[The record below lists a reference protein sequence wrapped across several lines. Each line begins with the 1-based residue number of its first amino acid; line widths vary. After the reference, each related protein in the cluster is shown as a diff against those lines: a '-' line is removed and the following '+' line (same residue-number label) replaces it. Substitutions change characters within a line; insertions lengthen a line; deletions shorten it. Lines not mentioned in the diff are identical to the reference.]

1 MKYQVEQQPFFKP
14 IAGSILDVTLNN
26 LGFENPNKDIMIHK
40 YRVDL
45 LKNKVD
51 NYINVIKELD
61 SLDIDNMSEEDKEFF
76 KKIKEELVR
85 DYYKRHFI
93 Q

>member
-1 MKYQVEQQPFFKP
+1 M
-14 IAGSILDVTLNN
+14 
-26 LGFENPNKDIMIHK
+26 GFENPNKDIMIHK

-93 Q
+93 QWGVKFYNGREFKGNWGFKRYYWFFI